1 MSKVLCLCHCRF
13 RSGKLLEKC
22 REAYELAMQD
32 MVNAGWLRADI
43 EQLEDIDY
51 SNHVFERSQL
61 HWVGTEL
68 Q

>member
-13 RSGKLLEKC
+13 RSAKLLEKC

-32 MVNAGWLRADI
+32 MVNAGWQRADLD
-43 EQLEDIDY
+43 QLEDIDY